1 MPTVFDLFGIRAFI
15 IPGDH
20 EPIHVHIEAEGG
32 SAKIQVYP
40 EVKILRQAGIKPAK
54 MKKILALVSNFNEEI
69 VEVWNKNNSF
79 NQ

>member
-32 SAKIQVYP
+32 FAKIQVYP
-40 EVKILRQAGIKPAK
+40 EVKVIKQGGIKPNK
-54 MKKILALVSNFNEEI
+54 MKKILNLVTDFSDEI
-69 VEVWNKNNSF
+69 VEIWNKNNSY
-79 NQ
+79 NK